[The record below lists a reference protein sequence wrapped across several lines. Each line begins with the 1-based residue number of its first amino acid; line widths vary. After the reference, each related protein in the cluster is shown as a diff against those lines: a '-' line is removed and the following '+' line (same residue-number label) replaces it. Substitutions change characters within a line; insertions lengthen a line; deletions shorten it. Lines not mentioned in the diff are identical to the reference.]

1 MEPLRIGHIIR
12 FYRRRQGITQMQ
24 LAERIGVSYQQVQKY
39 ENDRSQI
46 TVQRLS
52 LIADALQISVLSFLT
67 ESGVDRL
74 SEKQAKYTPGG
85 GMIGRISREQQH
97 LLRLFSRISSPK
109 LKNRIL
115 ALLESIAEQRV
126 QR

>member
-1 MEPLRIGHIIR
+1 MESFRIGHIIR
-12 FYRRRQGITQMQ
+12 YHRQRQGITQMQ

-39 ENDRSQI
+39 ENDRSQL
-46 TVQRLS
+46 TVQRLY

-67 ESGVDRL
+67 ESSVDRL
-74 SEKQAKYTPGG
+74 SEKQGKYAPGG
-85 GMIGRISREQQH
+85 GMAGRISREQQH
-97 LLRLFSRISSPK
+97 LLRLFSRINSPK
-109 LKNRIL
+109 LRNRIL